1 MVEINFDKLDRTLV
15 LAELSCNHLQSFDIA
30 VRTIEAMKKAGA
42 DVVKVQNDN
51 PDGGITIDCDNEY
64 FQIGGGTLWDGK
76 TLNKLYKE
84 TYTPWE
90 WLPKLQKVAHD
101 LDMEFF
107 SAPSDLEGVDFLE
120 KMNVPAYK
128 VASFEITDTALVRRM
143 ASKGRPILISTG
155 IAEMTDIQEAIDIC
169 RSEGNNQIALLKCTS
184 SYPTPLEEAN
194 VLTIPDMTKR
204 FAGFHILNNKQR
216 TSETSIEPCMFV

>member
-1 MVEINFDKLDRTLV
+1 M
-15 LAELSCNHLQSFDIA
+15 
-30 VRTIEAMKKAGA
+30 
-42 DVVKVQNDN
+42 
-51 PDGGITIDCDNEY
+51 
-64 FQIGGGTLWDGK
+64 WDGK

-204 FAGFHILNNKQR
+204 FKVVAGLSDHSMGHSVAVAAVALGAKIVEKHFILSR
-216 TSETSIEPCMFV
+216 AMGGPDAAFSMEPDEFKTMVDEIRNTEKA

>member
-64 FQIGGGTLWDGK
+64 FQIGGGTLRDGK

-84 TYTPWE
+84 TRLGSGCPNCRK
-90 WLPKLQKVAHD
+90 LP
-101 LDMEFF
+101 MIWIW
-107 SAPSDLEGVDFLE
+107 S
-120 KMNVPAYK
+120 
-128 VASFEITDTALVRRM
+128 SFQHHQIWKE
-143 ASKGRPILISTG
+143 LIFW
-155 IAEMTDIQEAIDIC
+155 
-169 RSEGNNQIALLKCTS
+169 
-184 SYPTPLEEAN
+184 
-194 VLTIPDMTKR
+194 KR
-204 FAGFHILNNKQR
+204 
-216 TSETSIEPCMFV
+216 

>member
-107 SAPSDLEGVDFLE
+107 SAHQIWKE
-120 KMNVPAYK
+120 
-128 VASFEITDTALVRRM
+128 
-143 ASKGRPILISTG
+143 LIFW
-155 IAEMTDIQEAIDIC
+155 
-169 RSEGNNQIALLKCTS
+169 
-184 SYPTPLEEAN
+184 
-194 VLTIPDMTKR
+194 KR
-204 FAGFHILNNKQR
+204 
-216 TSETSIEPCMFV
+216 